1 MKDKTIDPKKTL
13 EKIKAPKIFKRTRF
27 DGKIKGKISRKEIYN
42 ESWLDKENLAITKR
56 FKSS

>member
-27 DGKIKGKISRKEIYN
+27 DGKIKGKIGRKEIYN
-42 ESWLDKENLAITKR
+42 KSWLDEKILVVTK
-56 FKSS
+56 KV